1 MKNGMTAGAALLLT
15 TSIAS
20 AGGLDRSGNAYS
32 VLFEEGNYVQLSFSS
47 TMPDV
52 TGDYL
57 PGNPPDG
64 LGGGSTGNMANDY
77 FNAGLAL
84 KYGITEEIDL
94 ALFIN
99 QPVGADSEYTA
110 GFYTGLTA
118 KWESTQIAA
127 VGKYKVDEQISVYGG
142 LRAVRSQP
150 TIGIPLPLVFG
161 AGGPPQSYA
170 AETESDTRFGYI
182 LGAAYERPEIAL
194 RVALTY
200 ESAVKHE
207 FDTTEQFNGSPAME
221 TVTEIELPQSLTL
234 DFQSGIAADTLLFGS
249 VRWAEW
255 SVWEVRPPEYDAQVG
270 DRVTGIDDDVF
281 TYRIGIGRS
290 INDQVAIFGRVTYEE
305 ATGGVANRLSP
316 TDGSTSFGFGGSYT
330 MDAYEISGG
339 IEYALLGD
347 GTDSTGT
354 AFEDNTAIGFGV
366 NIGFSF

>member
-1 MKNGMTAGAALLLT
+1 MVVFAQYGPNLQSVFHCPWFLGQVVHHKATRLKQSLT
-15 TSIAS
+15 PVSDIS
-20 AGGLDRSGNAYS
+20 
-32 VLFEEGNYVQLSFSS
+32 
-47 TMPDV
+47 
-52 TGDYL
+52 
-57 PGNPPDG
+57 
-64 LGGGSTGNMANDY
+64 
-77 FNAGLAL
+77 LA
-84 KYGITEEIDL
+84 
-94 ALFIN
+94 
-99 QPVGADSEYTA
+99 
-110 GFYTGLTA
+110 
-118 KWESTQIAA
+118 
-127 VGKYKVDEQISVYGG
+127 
-142 LRAVRSQP
+142 QP
-150 TIGIPLPLVFG
+150 TK
-161 AGGPPQSYA
+161 GPKS
-170 AETESDTRFGYI
+170 RC
-182 LGAAYERPEIAL
+182 AL